1 MQDYNDDDYRFSRKT
16 PLQRGVDKNRSS
28 IVYYLVKHCG
38 QDISTIDQVHV

>member
-1 MQDYNDDDYRFSRKT
+1 MQDFDDDDGDDCKT